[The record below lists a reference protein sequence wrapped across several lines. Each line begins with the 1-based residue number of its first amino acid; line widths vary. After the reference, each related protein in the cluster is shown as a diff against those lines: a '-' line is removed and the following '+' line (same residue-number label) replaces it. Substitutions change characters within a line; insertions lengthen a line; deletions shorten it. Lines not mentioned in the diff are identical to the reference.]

1 MGKKAN
7 MIASGIFL
15 LIAFLSSI
23 LDGDVNFTVLMG
35 IYAIMLQNFA
45 LHLKKKR
52 RIEMEQTCFDG
63 RPCDR
68 PDGDCNKCKWMN
80 PQNVGDGA
88 DGDWSEND

>member
-15 LIAFLSSI
+15 LAAFLSSI

-45 LHLKKKR
+45 LHK
-52 RIEMEQTCFDG
+52 ED
-63 RPCDR
+63 
-68 PDGDCNKCKWMN
+68 
-80 PQNVGDGA
+80 
-88 DGDWSEND
+88 

>member
-45 LHLKKKR
+45 LHK
-52 RIEMEQTCFDG
+52 ED
-63 RPCDR
+63 
-68 PDGDCNKCKWMN
+68 
-80 PQNVGDGA
+80 
-88 DGDWSEND
+88 